1 MFLPTPSD
9 TYGTVVSRITSSF
22 GLLAVLV
29 TDRHLPYPYGR
40 EITGYQVANLA
51 QTLAK
56 AKAAGVLILVRP
68 YTADRR
74 DAAMLQFT
82 GGYIAEIHAPESS
95 QK

>member
-1 MFLPTPSD
+1 
-9 TYGTVVSRITSSF
+9 
-22 GLLAVLV
+22 V

-74 DAAMLQFT
+74 DAAMLQFPGGLHRRDPRARIVAKVIFT
-82 GGYIAEIHAPESS
+82 GAPILAEYMESLDDS
-95 QK
+95 ISGWYPL